1 MRILSAKEAKLVDRL
16 AIKKFNIIGT
26 NLMENAGEAI
36 AKRAACI
43 SEGGLIG
50 IICGKGNNGGDGF
63 ACAVKLRKMGL
74 NCELFLTASV
84 DLLSD
89 DSKHFYSLCL
99 ELGIPMK
106 HSLNAKDVNL
116 NHLDIII
123 DGLLGIGI
131 TGEVRDHYRRWI
143 ELINN
148 SGAIKISID
157 IPSGINA
164 TSGDVCGLAV
174 NADRTVT
181 MGFLKQGLVIQPG
194 KSLAGEVEIADLG
207 YPEEVYNGLGD
218 NKNFIDESLIDDCI
232 KSPKI
237 NTYKHKQGKLLL
249 LAGSR
254 VFTGAAI
261 LAGNAAM
268 RSGAGL
274 VLSIIPESINGT
286 LEKCLIAPIT
296 FPLQDDGKGFLDE
309 NAISSISEKLDW
321 CDAVLMGPGLGTNP
335 AVLKIVKFVI
345 NEATKPVLIDA
356 DALTHISNCQK
367 DLKKT
372 NTQLILTPHYGEA
385 SRIFNI
391 DLKQIRKDPFSFI
404 SNVADES
411 GCVVV
416 LKGSPTIIASKQE
429 TVVNTTGHQGLAT
442 AGSGDVLSGIMGSF
456 LCQGFPTESAAKL
469 AVFIHGK
476 CADTLLHEKGYRG
489 LIASDLIS
497 KVPSVLAG
505 YELK

>member
-1 MRILSAKEAKLVDRL
+1 
-16 AIKKFNIIGT
+16 
-26 NLMENAGEAI
+26 
-36 AKRAACI
+36 
-43 SEGGLIG
+43 
-50 IICGKGNNGGDGF
+50 
-63 ACAVKLRKMGL
+63 
-74 NCELFLTASV
+74 
-84 DLLSD
+84 
-89 DSKHFYSLCL
+89 
-99 ELGIPMK
+99 
-106 HSLNAKDVNL
+106 
-116 NHLDIII
+116 
-123 DGLLGIGI
+123 
-131 TGEVRDHYRRWI
+131 
-143 ELINN
+143 
-148 SGAIKISID
+148 
-157 IPSGINA
+157 
-164 TSGDVCGLAV
+164 
-174 NADRTVT
+174 
-181 MGFLKQGLVIQPG
+181 
-194 KSLAGEVEIADLG
+194 
-207 YPEEVYNGLGD
+207 
-218 NKNFIDESLIDDCI
+218 
-232 KSPKI
+232 
-237 NTYKHKQGKLLL
+237 
-249 LAGSR
+249 
-254 VFTGAAI
+254 
-261 LAGNAAM
+261 
-268 RSGAGL
+268 
-274 VLSIIPESINGT
+274 
-286 LEKCLIAPIT
+286 
-296 FPLQDDGKGFLDE
+296 
-309 NAISSISEKLDW
+309 
-321 CDAVLMGPGLGTNP
+321 MGPGLGTDP

-404 SNVADES
+404 RNVADES